1 MDDAAAIRRIRL
13 IFEDQN
19 MISRRQR
26 SEGLE
31 QCWMIV
37 KPYLKTIADIAV
49 DISFTFQLHRSCPH
63 GILLSMEG
71 FTLPSSQPT
80 CILKDKD
87 IVSVIKKSDASEKDI
102 LTNEGLESI
111 KGSET
116 VGEKLPGFGGV
127 KLLAI
132 DEFEKEAGG
141 YQSECEDYGTN
152 SGDGGGNQAEKFSIS
167 KEFSRK
173 KRKRS
178 EQVQCSKGGNS
189 MDENHSNFL
198 QVAAEVRDDKHIH
211 KKHKKERPYKE
222 MHCDIVEDENN
233 IRAIQTRKKEAE
245 DHDTLQLKEH
255 KSKKKIKD
263 KSAKCSKIPKNSEK
277 FLQNDLMTEG
287 CPESEHEQVQAL
299 IPAMENASAPAQVER
314 KSPSRSAK
322 RKKAK
327 RRWLREQKAKNQEL
341 VQKNSTL
348 ENRFFSKCEKLQKS
362 NQDDDAEAEAE
373 EESLPVIVRPG
384 HIRFEPIN
392 NEQESQGIQGTTPAL
407 HWNGITNK
415 RRGQNWGKEGNY
427 LHSVEGC
434 ASPKEQ
440 EIFSLHNGEERTFN
454 QCPLEFDKLPSMS
467 GVPQEGDIIAY
478 RLVELS
484 TSWCPEL
491 SSFRVG
497 TVAWYDCESSK
508 IRLTPVSEYPFLFK
522 NSHGEEED
530 ADQTGIS
537 PYNDDG
543 SLDIDFASLVDV
555 RWVHQHKPSSEPI
568 HTDGEKKIFSND
580 ASTGVP
586 VAEEPRT
593 LATYA
598 NGQRNLKGDA
608 NKTNFPIIEK
618 LATGTH
624 LNVEINSKGDTT
636 NPPAHTEG
644 DGEIASV
651 WQEINQVFS
660 AKKAELALKNDQSKI
675 VDMEAEIT
683 KTLKRSRSKGLKD
696 ISRLSKQGTDEM
708 PKQDKQGS
716 GSTNPRSFRALRNC
730 ALGPTISLLR
740 AQNTL

>member
-1 MDDAAAIRRIRL
+1 MEDAAEVRRIRL
-13 IFEDQN
+13 TFEDQN
-19 MISRRQR
+19 MLSRRQR
-26 SEGLE
+26 LEGLK

-37 KPYLKTIADIAV
+37 KPHSKTIADIAV
-49 DISFTFQLHRSCPH
+49 DVSFTFQLHRSCPH
-63 GILLSMEG
+63 GVLLSMEG

-87 IVSVIKKSDASEKDI
+87 IVSVNKKRDASEKDI
-102 LTNEGLESI
+102 LVNERLDSI

-141 YQSECEDYGTN
+141 YQSECEDYGAN
-152 SGDGGGNQAEKFSIS
+152 SGDGGGSQMEKNSIS

-178 EQVQCSKGGNS
+178 GRVHCSKGEKS

-198 QVAAEVRDDKHIH
+198 QVTAEVGDDKHIH

-222 MHCDIVEDENN
+222 MQCDTLEDGNN
-233 IRAIQTRKKEAE
+233 TKAIEMGKNEAE
-245 DHDTLQLKEH
+245 DHGTLQLKEH

-263 KSAKCSKIPKNSEK
+263 KKAKCLKVHNESEE
-277 FLQNDLMTEG
+277 FLQNDHMTERH
-287 CPESEHEQVQAL
+287 PEREHDRVQAL
-299 IPAMENASAPAQVER
+299 IPEMENASAPSQVEK

-327 RRWLREQKAKNQEL
+327 RRWLREQKAKNEEL

-348 ENRFFSKCEKLQKS
+348 DNQFLSKCEKLQKS
-362 NQDDDAEAEAE
+362 NQDDDAEAE

-384 HIRFEPIN
+384 HIRFEPIT

-415 RRGQNWGKEGNY
+415 RQGQNWGKERNY
-427 LHSVEGC
+427 LQKVEGPAC
-434 ASPKEQ
+434 AQEK
-440 EIFSLHNGEERTFN
+440 EIFSTHSGEERTFN
-454 QCPLEFDKLPSMS
+454 QCPLEFDKLPSML
-467 GVPQEGDIIAY
+467 GVLQEGDIIAY

-484 TSWCPEL
+484 TSWRPEL

-497 TVAWYDCESSK
+497 TVASYDCQSAK
-508 IRLTPVSEYPFLFK
+508 IRLAPVSEYPFVFR

-537 PYNDDG
+537 LYNDDG
-543 SLDIDFASLVDV
+543 SLDIDFLSLVDV

-568 HTDGEKKIFSND
+568 HTDGEKKISIND
-580 ASTGVP
+580 TSTGVP
-586 VAEEPRT
+586 IAEEPGT

-598 NGQRNLKGDA
+598 NGQRNLMSSADKNTD
-608 NKTNFPIIEK
+608 FPIIEK
-618 LATGTH
+618 LATVTH
-624 LNVEINSKGDTT
+624 GNVEINSKSDTA
-636 NPPAHTEG
+636 NLPALTEG

-651 WQEINQVFS
+651 WKEINQVFS
-660 AKKAELALKNDQSKI
+660 AKKAELALKNDQPKV

-696 ISRLSKQGTDEM
+696 ISQLSKQGTGEM
-708 PKQDKQGS
+708 PKQGKQGS
-716 GSTNPRSFRALRNC
+716 GSTNPRSFRASRNC

>member
-1 MDDAAAIRRIRL
+1 MDDAAAVRRIRL

-37 KPYLKTIADIAV
+37 KPYLKTVADIAV

-141 YQSECEDYGTN
+141 YQSEHEDYGTN
-152 SGDGGGNQAEKFSIS
+152 SGDGGGNQAENFSKS
-167 KEFSRK
+167 LFSRK

-211 KKHKKERPYKE
+211 KKHKKEKPNKE
-222 MHCDIVEDENN
+222 MHCHTVEDENN
-233 IRAIQTRKKEAE
+233 IKAIQTGKKEAE

-263 KSAKCSKIPKNSEK
+263 KNAKCLKIPKNSEK
-277 FLQNDLMTEG
+277 FLQNDRMAER
-287 CPESEHEQVQAL
+287 CPEREHEQVQAL
-299 IPAMENASAPAQVER
+299 IPEKENASVPAQVEN

-327 RRWLREQKAKNQEL
+327 RRWLREQRATNQEL
-341 VQKNSTL
+341 VQKNSTP
-348 ENRFFSKCEKLQKS
+348 EHRFFSNCEKLKKS
-362 NQDDDAEAEAE
+362 NQDDDAEAE

-392 NEQESQGIQGTTPAL
+392 NEQESQGIQCTTPSL

-415 RRGQNWGKEGNY
+415 RQGQNWGKERNY
-427 LHSVEGC
+427 LHKVEGS
-434 ASPKEQ
+434 ASPKEK

-454 QCPLEFDKLPSMS
+454 QCPLEFDKLPSTS

-497 TVAWYDCESSK
+497 TVAWYDCQSSK

-530 ADQTGIS
+530 ADQIGSS

-555 RWVHQHKPSSEPI
+555 RWVRQHKPSSEPI
-568 HTDGEKKIFSND
+568 HTDGEKQIFSND

-598 NGQRNLKGDA
+598 NGQRYLKGDA
-608 NKTNFPIIEK
+608 DKTNFPIIEK

-624 LNVEINSKGDTT
+624 VNVEINSKRDTA

-675 VDMEAEIT
+675 VNMEAEIT

-696 ISRLSKQGTDEM
+696 ISRLAKQGTDEM
-708 PKQDKQGS
+708 PKQSKQGS